1 MSIFIR
7 ELDDQIQTGA
17 TPQLQIFQGG
27 SAERNQLVHELV
39 FRIEVQVNN
48 TSGGTITWTTLDWR
62 RNSYLKSYFRLGA
75 NNSAVV
81 HVDNVSLQ
89 QLGQLATTVYDGT
102 LDNVDTEIPSTISC
116 PVGTST
122 QIVTLRVPLLIP
134 TMLKCADDGAV
145 NLSEIGLQNFNFG
158 NANGGAGFAIGQ
170 IRVRAYARTVPSK
183 VLRIGLYSRIESQI
197 CKAPQPKDVLQVGA
211 NEKVS
216 YLALVSSDSATAVN
230 TATFPIISQ
239 EGRPLIEGNRLDNV
253 QTIGQFRGEAFYPQ
267 GTVAQTTATQAE
279 FSPLLVPSPYSK
291 TSELVGG
298 SAINCDYTANGI
310 TGGRAFY
317 TLHKFLALDP
327 AQAAIRSGRDLA
339 TAERAVSN
347 SGKSYSADT
356 MQFVPVE
363 F

>member
-39 FRIEVQVNN
+39 FRIEVQINN
-48 TSGGTITWTTLDWR
+48 TTGATIAWTTLDWR
-62 RNSYLKSYFRLGA
+62 RNSFLKSYFRLGA

-102 LDNVDTEIPSTISC
+102 LDNTDTEIPASINC
-116 PVGTST
+116 PSGTST

-134 TMLKCADDGAV
+134 TLLRCADDGAV

-158 NANGGAGFAIGQ
+158 AVNVANLVVNQ
-170 IRVRAYARTVPSK
+170 IRVRAYARTVPCKS
-183 VLRIGLYSRIESQI
+183 LRIGLYSRIESQI

-216 YLALVSSDSATAVN
+216 YLHLVSTDSATAVS

-239 EGRPLIEGNRLDNV
+239 EGRPLIEGNRLDTV
-253 QTIGQFRGEAFYPQ
+253 ATIQQFRGEAFYPQ
-267 GTVAQTTATQAE
+267 GTVSQTTATTTE
-279 FSPLLVPSPYSK
+279 FAPLLVPSPYCK

>member
-27 SAERNQLVHELV
+27 SAERNQLVHELM
-39 FRIEVQVNN
+39 FRIEVNL
-48 TSGGTITWTTLDWR
+48 TAGAAGTWTTLDWR
-62 RNSYLKSYFRLGA
+62 RNSFLKSYFRLGA

-102 LDNVDTEIPSTISC
+102 LDNADSEIPASIALTL
-116 PVGTST
+116 GGQT

-134 TMLKCADDGAV
+134 TMVRCADDGAV

-158 NANGGAGFAIGQ
+158 SVNDTNITINN
-170 IRVRAYARTVPSK
+170 IRVRAYARTVPCK
-183 VLRIGLYSRIESQI
+183 TLRIGLYSRIESQI

-211 NEKVS
+211 NEKVA
-216 YLALVSSDSATAVN
+216 YLALVSSDSATAVT

-253 QTIGQFRGEAFYPQ
+253 STIAQFRGEAFYPQ
-267 GTVAQTTATQAE
+267 GTVAQTSATQTE
-279 FSPLLVPSPYSK
+279 FSPLLVPSPYCK

-298 SAINCDYTANGI
+298 SAINCDYTNNGI

-327 AQAAIRSGRDLA
+327 SQAAIRSGRDLA
-339 TAERAVSN
+339 TAERAVAN

>member
-39 FRIEVQVNN
+39 FRIEVSATVG
-48 TSGGTITWTTLDWR
+48 TSGTWTTLNWR
-62 RNSYLKSYFRLGA
+62 RNSFLKSYFRLGA

-89 QLGQLATTVYDGT
+89 QLGQLATTCYDGT
-102 LDNVDTEIPSTISC
+102 LDNSDTEIPATVAVAPAT
-116 PVGTST
+116 PVYYF
-122 QIVTLRVPLLIP
+122 TLRVPLLIP
-134 TMLKCADDGAV
+134 TMLRCADDGAV
-145 NLSEIGLQNFNFG
+145 NLSEIGLQNFSFG
-158 NANGGAGFAIGQ
+158 PSTDANVQITQ
-170 IRVRAYARTVPSK
+170 IRVRAYARTVPCKS
-183 VLRIGLYSRIESQI
+183 LRIGLYSRIESQI

-216 YLALVSSDSATAVN
+216 YLHLVSTDSATDVS

-253 QTIGQFRGEAFYPQ
+253 ATIQQFRGEAFYPQ
-267 GTVAQTTATQAE
+267 GTVSQTTATTTE
-279 FSPLLVPSPYSK
+279 FAPLLVPSPYCK

-298 SAINCDYTANGI
+298 SAINCDYTQNGI

>member
-27 SAERNQLVHELV
+27 SAERNQLVHELM
-39 FRIEVQVNN
+39 FRIEVNVTN
-48 TSGGTITWTTLDWR
+48 SSAGTLTWTTLDWR
-62 RNSYLKSYFRLGA
+62 RNSFLKSYFRLGA

-81 HVDNVSLQ
+81 HVDNVSVQ

-102 LDNVDTEIPSTISC
+102 LDNSDTEIPSTIAC

-134 TMLKCADDGAV
+134 TMIKCADDGAV

-158 NANGGAGFAIGQ
+158 AANVANLLINQ
-170 IRVRAYARTVPSK
+170 IRVRAYARTVPCK
-183 VLRIGLYSRIESQI
+183 TLRIGLYSRIESQI

-211 NEKVS
+211 NEKVA
-216 YLALVSSDSATAVN
+216 YLALVSTDSATAVT

-253 QTIGQFRGEAFYPQ
+253 GTIGQFRGEAFYPQ
-267 GTVAQTTATQAE
+267 GIVAQTTAVQTE

-298 SAINCDYTANGI
+298 SAINCDYTNNGI

-327 AQAAIRSGRDLA
+327 SQAAIRSGRDLA
-339 TAERAVSN
+339 TAERAVAN

>member
-1 MSIFIR
+1 MSIYIR
-7 ELDDQIQTGA
+7 ELDDQIQTGT

-27 SAERNQLVHELV
+27 SAERNQLVHELM
-39 FRIEVQVNN
+39 FRIEVSLTAAAAGN
-48 TSGGTITWTTLDWR
+48 WTTLDWR
-62 RNSYLKSYFRLGA
+62 RNSFLKSFFRLGA

-89 QLGQLATTVYDGT
+89 QLGQLATTCYDGT
-102 LDNVDTEIPSTISC
+102 LDNDDTEIPRIIAIALGAQT
-116 PVGTST
+116 VV
-122 QIVTLRVPLLIP
+122 VTLRVPLVIP
-134 TMLKCADDGAV
+134 TMIRCGDDGAV
-145 NLSEIGLQNFNFG
+145 SLSEIGLQNFNFG
-158 NANGGAGFAIGQ
+158 SVNDANITVNQ
-170 IRVRAYARTVPSK
+170 IRVRAYARTVPTKS
-183 VLRIGLYSRIESQI
+183 LRIGLYSRIESQI

-216 YLALVSSDSATAVN
+216 YLHLVSTDSATPVTN
-230 TATFPIISQ
+230 ATFPIISQ
-239 EGRPLIEGNRLDNV
+239 SGSPIIEGSRLNTV
-253 QTIGQFRGEAFYPQ
+253 ATIGQFRGEAFYPQ
-267 GTVAQTTATQAE
+267 GTVSQTSSTTSE
-279 FSPLLVPSPYSK
+279 FAPLIVPSPYCK

-298 SAINCDYTANGI
+298 APINCDYTANTI

-339 TAERAVSN
+339 SAERAVAN
-347 SGKSYSADT
+347 SGKSYSAET

>member
-27 SAERNQLVHELV
+27 SAERNQLVHELM
-39 FRIEVQVNN
+39 FRIEVSL
-48 TSGGTITWTTLDWR
+48 TAGAAGTWTTLDWR
-62 RNSYLKSYFRLGA
+62 RNSFLKSYFRLGA

-102 LDNVDTEIPSTISC
+102 LDNIDSEIPSSIAVALGAQTK
-116 PVGTST
+116 
-122 QIVTLRVPLLIP
+122 IVTLRVPLLIP
-134 TMLKCADDGAV
+134 TMLRCADDGAV
-145 NLSEIGLQNFNFG
+145 NMSEIGLQNFNFG
-158 NANGGAGFAIGQ
+158 ATNDANIVVTQ
-170 IRVRAYARTVPSK
+170 IRVRAYARTVPTK

-216 YLALVSSDSATAVN
+216 YLALVSTDSATAVN

-327 AQAAIRSGRDLA
+327 SQAAIRSGRDLA